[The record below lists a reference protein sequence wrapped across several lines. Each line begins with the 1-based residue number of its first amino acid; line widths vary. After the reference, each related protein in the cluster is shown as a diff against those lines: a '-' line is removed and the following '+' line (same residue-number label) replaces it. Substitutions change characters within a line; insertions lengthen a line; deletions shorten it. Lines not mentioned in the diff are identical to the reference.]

1 MFLDKFLHAAARENA
16 SDLHLVPGSFPMIRK
31 KTGEFQAI
39 PNMPLLRPEDTEK
52 MQEELVL
59 GNSRERL
66 KEQGDVDFGLSFSN
80 PLDSSTLHARINLF
94 DSIKGLCLSVR
105 ILTDKIPAMDSLRIP
120 TSVQL
125 LASVPYGLVLF
136 TAPTG
141 NGKSTSIAS
150 LLQYI
155 NSTMAKRII
164 TIEDPVEYRISSQ
177 YSLVSQ
183 REIGRNCSSFAQGL
197 KAALREDP
205 DVILVGEMRDRETIL
220 TALAAAETGHLVF
233 STLHAGNVIQAVDRL
248 KQYFDSSEQEQVQA
262 QFANAFQAVVA
273 QKLLPRKDNTGR
285 IATFEVLL
293 RNEATVNV
301 IRTGKAFALPGYMT
315 IRDGMQ
321 TMEDSVK
328 HLKEMRLIS

>member
-1 MFLDKFLHAAARENA
+1 
-16 SDLHLVPGSFPMIRK
+16 MIRK
-31 KTGEFQAI
+31 STGAFLAI
-39 PNMPLLRPEDTEK
+39 PGMEGKPISAAVTHDIRN
-52 MQEELVL
+52 ELVV
-59 GNSRERL
+59 GDMRERFDR
-66 KEQGDVDFGLSFSN
+66 QGDVDFGLSFEH
-80 PLDSSTLHARINLF
+80 PQTGAAIHARINLF
-94 DSIKGLCLSVR
+94 DSIKGLCLSIR
-105 ILTDKIPAMDSLRIP
+105 LLSDTIPDMPTLRIP
-120 TSVQL
+120 TSVQAL
-125 LASVPYGLVLF
+125 TAVPFGLILF

-155 NSTMAKRII
+155 NVTQARRII
-164 TIEDPVEYRISSQ
+164 TVEDPVEYRLSSAQ
-177 YSLVSQ
+177 SLVSQ

-233 STLHAGNVIQAVDRL
+233 STLHAGNVVQAVDRL
-248 KQYFDSSEQEQVQA
+248 KQYFQSSEQEQIQA

-273 QKLLPRKDNTGR
+273 QKLLPRKDEKGR
-285 IATFEVLL
+285 IAAFEVLL

-301 IRTGKAFALPGYMT
+301 IRTGKAFALPGYMS

-321 TMEDSVK
+321 TMADSIQ
-328 HLKEMRLIS
+328 HLKETHLIA